1 MDMEKISW
9 VEKISDEEVLV
20 KLEEDRQIMKV
31 IIF

>member
-1 MDMEKISW
+1 MEKISW